1 MQGYVTLDK
10 PLGHTPLETV
20 EALRLLHPEYEN
32 TPLSYAGRLDPMAE
46 GKLLVLIGEEC
57 KQKKRYEGLD
67 KEYVIEVL
75 IGIGSDTGDVLGI
88 PERGTTV
95 LPTESQIRTVL
106 RQEVGTHT
114 VPYPAFSS
122 KTVHG
127 KPLFLH
133 ALEKTLDSITIP
145 EHPETIYSAEL
156 ISTRVCT
163 STEVLSYVFT
173 RIKLPTFD
181 PDPRKTLGADFRR
194 SDIRSGWEKM
204 LTNES
209 QTYVV
214 AEIRVTAGSGTYMRS
229 LAGRIGAALGSKAL
243 AFSIRRTRIGRYL
256 RLGPIGWWLRQY

>member
-1 MQGYVTLDK
+1 MERYVTLNK

-20 EALRLLHPEYEN
+20 EAWRLLHPEYAD

-57 KQKKRYEGLD
+57 KRKKQYEGLD

-88 PERGTTV
+88 PERGGAV
-95 LPTESQIRTVL
+95 LPTDAHITRVV
-106 RQEVGTHT
+106 RREVGTHA

-122 KTVHG
+122 KTVNG

-133 ALEKTLDSITIP
+133 ALEKSLDSITIP
-145 EHPETIYSAEL
+145 EHQETIYKAELVSTRTYISAEIL
-156 ISTRVCT
+156 S
-163 STEVLSYVFT
+163 SVLT

-194 SDIRSGWEKM
+194 SDIRSGWEK
-204 LTNES
+204 LLANES
-209 QTYVV
+209 QNYIV
-214 AEIRVTAGSGTYMRS
+214 AEIRVTAGSGAYMRS
-229 LAGRIGAALGSKAL
+229 LAGRIGAQLGTKAL
-243 AFSIRRTRIGRYL
+243 AYSIRRTRIGRYL
-256 RLGPIGWWLRQY
+256 SLEPFGWWLRQY